1 MAGMRITL
9 LTGWLAGI
17 AIAVM
22 LGGCG
27 VSRLAEADMMMSRGE
42 YYDASRAYRKVYNSL
57 AKKEQRALRGEVAFK
72 MGECYFR
79 INRMANASQAFRN
92 AIRYGYS
99 DSTASLYLGR
109 ALQAEGEYTK
119 AIEAYNDYL
128 ATSPRDA
135 KMAENGIAGCRH
147 ALSTR
152 SVVSRYVVKNPK
164 LFNSNRSDFAPFLD
178 PVRDMLYITTTNER
192 VNGDARSEITGMKNS
207 DLWMSR
213 RNEQGDWMR
222 PEPLEGDV
230 NSEYDEGIAAL
241 SPDGMT
247 MYLTVAKR
255 DMNRDTAV
263 GIYTSR
269 RSDARWSRPVRLEI
283 DDDSVASYGHPSP
296 SPDGKWLYF
305 TSDRRGGYGGKDIWR
320 MRIDRDGARPE
331 NLGPLI
337 NTVGDEMFPTVRDD
351 SLLYF
356 ASNGHPGY
364 GGLDIYCARLLP
376 SGAWSV
382 VNMGKPVNSA
392 GDDFAITF
400 GEGESGFFSS
410 NRGDRR
416 GYDHIYSFVL
426 PDLRISIGGHVT
438 DRDEEPIGG
447 AVVRIV
453 GDDGTNRKA
462 VARNDGSFSLPLQ
475 RGVRYVMLAT
485 APGYLNAKQEF
496 ISDDAEE
503 DAEYAV
509 DFMLA
514 SLTRPNVIDN
524 IFYDFDKATL
534 RPESRQALDS
544 LAQVLHDNPNVT
556 IELAA
561 HTDRKGSE
569 EYNVA
574 LSQRRAQ
581 SVIDYLI
588 ASGIDTERLKPVGYG
603 ESQPKRVTRR
613 LHRLYPQFAEGDVLD
628 EEYIGRLDEANQE
641 IADQINRRTE
651 FQVLSIDYKMY

>member
-1 MAGMRITL
+1 
-9 LTGWLAGI
+9 
-17 AIAVM
+17 
-22 LGGCG
+22 
-27 VSRLAEADMMMSRGE
+27 
-42 YYDASRAYRKVYNSL
+42 
-57 AKKEQRALRGEVAFK
+57 
-72 MGECYFR
+72 
-79 INRMANASQAFRN
+79 
-92 AIRYGYS
+92 
-99 DSTASLYLGR
+99 
-109 ALQAEGEYTK
+109 
-119 AIEAYNDYL
+119 
-128 ATSPRDA
+128 
-135 KMAENGIAGCRH
+135 
-147 ALSTR
+147 
-152 SVVSRYVVKNPK
+152 
-164 LFNSNRSDFAPFLD
+164 
-178 PVRDMLYITTTNER
+178 
-192 VNGDARSEITGMKNS
+192 
-207 DLWMSR
+207 
-213 RNEQGDWMR
+213 
-222 PEPLEGDV
+222 
-230 NSEYDEGIAAL
+230 
-241 SPDGMT
+241 
-247 MYLTVAKR
+247 
-255 DMNRDTAV
+255 
-263 GIYTSR
+263 
-269 RSDARWSRPVRLEI
+269 
-283 DDDSVASYGHPSP
+283 
-296 SPDGKWLYF
+296 
-305 TSDRRGGYGGKDIWR
+305 
-320 MRIDRDGARPE
+320 
-331 NLGPLI
+331 
-337 NTVGDEMFPTVRDD
+337 
-351 SLLYF
+351 
-356 ASNGHPGY
+356 
-364 GGLDIYCARLLP
+364 
-376 SGAWSV
+376 
-382 VNMGKPVNSA
+382 MGKPVNSA

-588 ASGIDTERLKPVGYG
+588 ASGIDKERLKPVGYG